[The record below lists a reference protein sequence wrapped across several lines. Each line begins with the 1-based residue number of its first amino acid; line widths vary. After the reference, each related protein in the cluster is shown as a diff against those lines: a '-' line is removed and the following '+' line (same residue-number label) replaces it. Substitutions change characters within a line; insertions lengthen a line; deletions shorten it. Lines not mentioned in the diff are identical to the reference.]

1 MVRHE
6 ILIAGRGG
14 QGILLAGYIL
24 GLALVRSTD
33 YYVVHSEAYSA
44 ETRGGDSR
52 SEIVIASTEEEAD
65 YMKVSR
71 ASIAVFM
78 YKEQLAKYKSKV
90 GSNALVLA
98 DSTYITE
105 DMLEEGW
112 KSYLVPFS
120 RIAEEKVGTIR
131 VANMV
136 MLGVFSA
143 LTGLVSLD
151 GLKQAVKESVKPNWI
166 EINLKALDV
175 GYKVGLELKA

>member
-24 GLALVRSTD
+24 GLALVKSTD

-52 SEIVIASTEEEAD
+52 SEIVITTSEEEAD
-65 YMKVSR
+65 YMKVSK

-78 YKEQLAKYKSKV
+78 YKEQLLKYKSKV
-90 GSNALVLA
+90 SKDALVLA

-105 DMLEEGW
+105 DMLEKTW
-112 KSYLVPFS
+112 KKLLVPFS
-120 RIAEEKVGTIR
+120 RIAEEQVGSIR

-143 LTGLVSLD
+143 VTGLVSLD
-151 GLKQAVKESVKPNWI
+151 GLKAAVKESVKPGWI
-166 EINLKALDV
+166 DINLKALDV
-175 GYKVGLELKA
+175 GYNTGLKLKA